1 MRKALYIWGELDDT
15 DIEWLADNGSREH
28 LPAGATL
35 IREGQPVD
43 ALAVVLDGCLAVTAG
58 DGTEV
63 ASLFSGE
70 IVGEISF
77 VDSRPP
83 SASVTAAQ
91 DSQLLVVPRDI
102 VREQLSKDTAFAARF
117 YRALAVFL
125 ADRLRTT
132 TARFGYGSSAETEDA
147 ADELAEDQIDSVDLA
162 ATRFDKML
170 KRLLG

>member
-1 MRKALYIWGELDDT
+1 MKKALYIWGELDDT
-15 DIEWLADNGSREH
+15 DIEWLEDNGSREH

-43 ALAVVLDGCLAVTAG
+43 SLAVVLDGCLAVTAR

-91 DSQLLVVPRDI
+91 DSQILVVPRDI
-102 VREQLSKDTAFAARF
+102 LREQLSKDTAFAARF

-125 ADRLRTT
+125 GDVEAEGYFPRSSVIFPWPEGDVE
-132 TARFGYGSSAETEDA
+132 TAFSIRKS
-147 ADELAEDQIDSVDLA
+147 
-162 ATRFDKML
+162 R
-170 KRLLG
+170 